1 MLDDMKVSCVLSDRH
16 TATSRVAKVIGGI
29 VAVLPSS
36 GSFLSS
42 EQAGDGGTRTSKRAC
57 QARELCIYGPDVSDS
72 SDTHFGSSIVVGGI
86 PLPGCQYEPS
96 PDTECRLG
104 KVPCS
109 NEGFTCGGWVSVRMR
124 VFAPQTHQNLS
135 SRPFCAPQDPHCRV
149 RGFPHCAQNFFPR
162 GSRLC
167 ISNSASF
174 ASAGRQMAMRGSW
187 SGTVC
192 EVPTISPPLPWFCR
206 YGNCITPS
214 A

>member
-1 MLDDMKVSCVLSDRH
+1 MPSPR
-16 TATSRVAKVIGGI
+16 
-29 VAVLPSS
+29 AVY
-36 GSFLSS
+36 
-42 EQAGDGGTRTSKRAC
+42 
-57 QARELCIYGPDVSDS
+57 YGPDVSDS
-72 SDTHFGSSIVVGGI
+72 SDTHFGPSIVVGGI
-86 PLPGCQYEPS
+86 PQPGCQYEPS

-174 ASAGRQMAMRGSW
+174 ASAARQMAMRGSW

-214 A
+214 ACISSGPPVLLSLHDHPPVAPLNRPVPTLITVES